1 MQETFYEESSVT
13 QDLKGNKAKYIIFK
27 VISISSLVMGIFF
40 TIMLFIAGS
49 VFELIFSIVLA
60 AMSYFIF
67 FFLGRKKDAFFLDFD
82 YTFISGNL
90 RISKVFNNKRRKN
103 IANFNTTDIITL
115 GRVDSQTY
123 ERLVKDPQNKL
134 MIATPN
140 QEAGENKGFYYI
152 HFNQSGNKKVMVLEC
167 TEFFMYTVLK
177 HSSKTVLEQD
187 FK

>member
-13 QDLKGNKAKYIIFK
+13 QDLKGNKVKYNIFR
-27 VISISSLVMGIFF
+27 VISISSLIMGVFF
-40 TIMLFIAGS
+40 TIVLFLAGS
-49 VFELIFSIVLA
+49 LFEVIFSVVLA
-60 AMSYFIF
+60 ASSYFSF

-82 YTFISGNL
+82 YTFISGSL

-115 GRVDSQTY
+115 GKAKSQTY

-134 MIATPN
+134 VIATAN
-140 QEAGENKGFYYI
+140 QEAGENKKLYYI
-152 HFNQSGNKKVMVLEC
+152 HFNQSGSKKVMVLEC

-177 HSSKTVLEQD
+177 HSNKAVLEQD